1 MNGFSGFGNSPVKQ
15 DEKVGTKMDPVR
27 STVGTRKVD
36 THASSEPS
44 VEEQLKLRNNNQ
56 SLKDQCAKNGG
67 TWDTITGTCKYKK

>member
-1 MNGFSGFGNSPVKQ
+1 MAYKQKRSMIAGTDPVKKAK
-15 DEKVGTKMDPVR
+15 EKKA
-27 STVGTRKVD
+27 D

-67 TWDTITGTCKYKK
+67 TWDTTTGTCKYKK